1 MVRFAGWGR
10 ETCGERETPRQRR
23 GGGEGSGRRRSKNQ
37 SFRTHVLCPQSAA
50 KENERERNRASR
62 ERGLLFFGALL
73 NGRDGAPR
81 SHSSPAACIAGESVG
96 ADERGERQHFF
107 FFGKASGAAVASLPS
122 NRGLP
127 LRQRLLVSLWNPDR
141 PSASLRMKHDL
152 YYLAA
157 HSDFLQKTSSVP
169 LRCRIKCSRRAF
181 FRLVFFLF
189 RQKKKHSHLLS
200 TSLS

>member
-1 MVRFAGWGR
+1 V
-10 ETCGERETPRQRR
+10 GERDLRGEGDAAAEKGGGGGG
-23 GGGEGSGRRRSKNQ
+23 GGGERKTEVEEPNFSHTRSL
-37 SFRTHVLCPQSAA
+37 SASAA

-62 ERGLLFFGALL
+62 ERGLLFFGALI

-141 PSASLRMKHDL
+141 PSASLRMNHDL

-200 TSLS
+200 TPLS